1 MIYQLV
7 IVERVYQQLN
17 ESAIWY
23 EKQQNGLG
31 ANFLD
36 EFQSAIKIVH
46 SNPFVYEKKFK
57 QFRQAILKRFPFLI
71 IFEIIKNEIV
81 VHQFI
86 NVKRNLVK
94 RYKI

>member
-17 ESAIWY
+17 ESAIRY

-31 ANFLD
+31 ANLLD

-46 SNPFVYEKKFK
+46 SNPFVYENKFK

-81 VHQFI
+81 VHLFI
-86 NVKRNLVK
+86 NVKRNPVN